1 MCEFMGDVRDS
12 NHNSLGSRE
21 TATGTDAALAW
32 EKRGLGNEIFEQYWG
47 KHHKMKTTSPG
58 VLR

>member
-1 MCEFMGDVRDS
+1 MGDIRDS